1 MSAAGPSSPD
11 APRPDEAA
19 TARGGVELAA
29 SRRVEIVR
37 LLEALGG
44 ARVTDLAERFDVS
57 EMTIRRDLDDLDR
70 RGLARK
76 VHGGALPTGGTT
88 EDPGFERKSRL
99 AMAEKRAIAGAAAQM
114 VEPGMSVILS
124 AGTTTWYLGGLLR
137 AVPALTVVTNS
148 ANIARQVHD
157 PGTSGQHVILTGGT
171 FRTPSDALVGEVAR
185 AALGHVHADLLFLGV
200 HGLDLEHGLT
210 TPTLAEAEVDRLML
224 RQSRRA
230 VVLADHTKPGVV
242 GFAHVAPLSDVD
254 VLVCGDPLDEAWRG
268 PLAEAVGHLRL
279 VDVGVADDDQ
289 A

>member
-1 MSAAGPSSPD
+1 MSAAGPS
-11 APRPDEAA
+11 APEP
-19 TARGGVELAA
+19 ARAEDTTGTRGSVELAA

-37 LLEALGG
+37 LLESTGA

-99 AMAEKRAIAGAAAQM
+99 AMAEKRAIAQAAAQM

-137 AVPALTVVTNS
+137 EVPALTVVTNS
-148 ANIARQVHD
+148 ANIARQVHE
-157 PGTSGQHVILTGGT
+157 PATSGQHVVLTGGT
-171 FRTPSDALVGEVAR
+171 FRTPSDALVGELAV
-185 AALGHVHADLLFLGV
+185 AALRQVHADLTFLGV
-200 HGLDLEHGLT
+200 HGLDLERGLT

-224 RQSRRA
+224 LQSHRC

-242 GFAHVAPLSDVD
+242 GFAHIAGLSDVD
-254 VLVCGDPLDEAWRG
+254 VLICGDRLDEAWRA
-268 PLAEAVGHLRL
+268 PLAEAVGALRL
-279 VDVGVADDDQ
+279 VAVLDDDDQ